1 MHEGSV
7 QGPLSFF
14 REVSVAVYSVIMR
27 AIVYNGYGGP
37 EVTSLAEVPEPS
49 PAAGEVLIRVS
60 AAGLNPV
67 DAHQRDGALRSVT
80 RYAFPKIA
88 GNELSGMV
96 ADVGEGVTASTVGDR
111 VFARVDKQ
119 LLGAF
124 AEEVAVAQEL
134 VAAAPRTL
142 SLVDAAA
149 VPLAGLT
156 ALQALGPSHLA
167 VGKGDRILITG
178 GAGGVG
184 LFAIQLAKRAGAH
197 VTTTASA
204 QGNALVRR
212 LGADEVI
219 DYRTRSVS
227 SGSERFDKAFDLVGG
242 TTLDDLVGSVEP
254 GGSILSIAGP
264 LTPGC
269 LDDQVRGV
277 RRLVVNAM
285 LRIRSRDVRRRARA
299 ARVDYQYFFMHP
311 DGAGLAELA
320 ALIDA
325 EELKVVI
332 DSRFP
337 FERFADAYAR
347 VESRQA
353 KGKVLLTFGADVET
367 TTTS

>member
-1 MHEGSV
+1 
-7 QGPLSFF
+7 
-14 REVSVAVYSVIMR
+14 MR

-37 EVTSLAEVPEPS
+37 ELTTLAERPEPS
-49 PAAGEVLIRVS
+49 PAGGEVLIRVS
-60 AAGLNPV
+60 AVGLNPI
-67 DAHQRDGALRSVT
+67 DAHQRDGALRSVA

-96 ADVGEGVTASTVGDR
+96 VDVGEDVTAFRVGDR
-111 VFARVDKQ
+111 VFARVDKR

-124 AEEVAVAQEL
+124 AQEVAVAQEL

-142 SLVDAAA
+142 PLVEAAA

-167 VGKGDRILITG
+167 VGRGDRILITG

-184 LFAIQLAKRAGAH
+184 LFAIQLAKHAGAH

-204 QGNALVRR
+204 HGDALVRR

-277 RRLVVNAM
+277 RRLAVNAM
-285 LRIRSRDVRRRARA
+285 LRIRSRDVRRNARA
-299 ARVDYQYFFMHP
+299 AGVDYEYFFMRP
-311 DGAGLAELA
+311 DGAGLVQLA
-320 ALIDA
+320 VLIDA
-325 EELKVVI
+325 HELKVMI

-337 FERFADAYAR
+337 LEQFAEGYAR
-347 VESRQA
+347 VESRRA
-353 KGKVLLTFGADVET
+353 KGKVLLTFSADVET